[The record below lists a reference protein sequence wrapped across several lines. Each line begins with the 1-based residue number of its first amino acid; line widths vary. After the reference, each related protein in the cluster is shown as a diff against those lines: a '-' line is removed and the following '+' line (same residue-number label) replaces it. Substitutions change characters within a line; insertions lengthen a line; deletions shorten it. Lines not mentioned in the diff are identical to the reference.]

1 MKQDWYNLRYNFI
14 GSDYDLPWLVDFYM
28 KQASFIAYK
37 NIEAI
42 RNYLIIF
49 DYEVPEMIE
58 DYLENS
64 EHQNIN
70 PGQKRSSSDKKL
82 RDMGIY
88 LHRNYN
94 DINHGKKQ
102 QYYSNQ
108 ADELGL
114 LDEKHLAERCNQVK
128 KLFAQH
134 EPGYIQLEYKF
145 LMQKANEKE
154 LSGRRASRYVETII
168 AKKCHLS
175 KAEVRRIVTST

>member
-28 KQASFIAYK
+28 KQPSFIAYK
-37 NIEAI
+37 NLEAI
-42 RNYLIIF
+42 RNYLVIF

-64 EHQNIN
+64 EHQNLK
-70 PGQKRSSSDKKL
+70 PGQKRSSPEKES
-82 RDMGIY
+82 RDMDIY
-88 LHRNYN
+88 LERNYS
-94 DINHGKKQ
+94 DINHGDKQ
-102 QYYSNQ
+102 QFYGDQ

-128 KLFAQH
+128 KLFAQP
-134 EPGYIQLEYKF
+134 EPGYVQLEYKF
-145 LMQKANEKE
+145 LMQKANEKR
-154 LSGRRASRYVETII
+154 LSGRKASRYVEDII

-175 KAEVRRIVTST
+175 KAEVRRIVNST

>member
-28 KQASFIAYK
+28 KQPSFIAYK
-37 NIEAI
+37 NLEAI
-42 RNYLIIF
+42 RNYLVIF

-64 EHQNIN
+64 EHQNLK
-70 PGQKRSSSDKKL
+70 PGQKRSSPEKES
-82 RDMGIY
+82 RDMDIY
-88 LHRNYN
+88 LERNYS
-94 DINHGKKQ
+94 DINHGDKQ
-102 QYYSNQ
+102 QYYGDQ

-128 KLFAQH
+128 TLFAQP

-145 LMQKANEKE
+145 LMQEAHEKR
-154 LSGRRASRYVETII
+154 LSGRKASRYVEDII

-175 KAEVRRIVTST
+175 KAEVRRIVNNT

>member
-1 MKQDWYNLRYNFI
+1 
-14 GSDYDLPWLVDFYM
+14 M

-42 RNYLIIF
+42 RNYLVIF

-70 PGQKRSSSDKKL
+70 PGQKRSSPEKES
-82 RDMGIY
+82 RDMDIY
-88 LHRNYN
+88 LERNYT

-102 QYYSNQ
+102 EYYGDQ
-108 ADELGL
+108 ADEHGL
-114 LDEKHLAERCNQVK
+114 LDEKHLAERCNKMK
-128 KLFAQH
+128 KLFAQV

-145 LMQKANEKE
+145 LIQEANEKG
-154 LSGRRASRYVETII
+154 LFGRKVSRYVEDII

-175 KAEVRRIVTST
+175 KAEVRRIVNNTWPLKFSYPTPFPR